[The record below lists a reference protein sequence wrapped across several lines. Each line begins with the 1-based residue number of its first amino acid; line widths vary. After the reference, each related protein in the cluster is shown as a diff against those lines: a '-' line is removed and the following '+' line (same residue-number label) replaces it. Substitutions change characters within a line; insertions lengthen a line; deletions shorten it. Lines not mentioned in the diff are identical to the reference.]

1 MTIWSFL
8 RAWQTSS
15 QHIPWRPHVIRLLEE
30 RAWDSDREA
39 GLLLETL
46 REAGLEPD
54 ALLCDSGGDLR
65 RAEDEEKRL
74 RRKGLHCAIH
84 GARPLP
90 PGFRRMADP
99 PLTLTYW
106 GDLSSLEKPALAVVG
121 SREPRAESL
130 EWMELELGDFLRN
143 EDAVIVSGGARGIDQ
158 KAHQLALRAKRPTMV
173 LLPSGLENPYP
184 SSWKEWRPWV
194 EKTGGCLVS
203 EYPAEFE
210 MRKAHFHHRNRLIAA
225 WGLMTLVVEARARSG
240 TLITATRAAE
250 LGRPLVVVP
259 GAPWDSAFEGNLQLL
274 TEGATLLRG
283 AEDLA
288 LFWRSEQCEQT
299 VIPLDQGDSETRSH

>member
-1 MTIWSFL
+1 M
-8 RAWQTSS
+8 
-15 QHIPWRPHVIRLLEE
+15 IRLLEE
-30 RAWDSDREA
+30 RSWDSDREA

-46 REAGLEPD
+46 REAGLEVDPFLRD
-54 ALLCDSGGDLR
+54 TTGEIR
-65 RAEDEEKRL
+65 RAETEERRL
-74 RRKGLHCAIH
+74 RRKGLHCGIH
-84 GARPLP
+84 GGRPLP

-106 GDLSSLEKPALAVVG
+106 GDISSLEKPALSVVG
-121 SREPRAESL
+121 SREPRAETL
-130 EWMELELGDFLRN
+130 EWMELELGDFLRTEN
-143 EDAVIVSGGARGIDQ
+143 VAIVSGGARGVDQ

-194 EKTGGCLVS
+194 ESTGGCLVS
-203 EYPAEFE
+203 EYPADFE

-225 WGLMTLVVEARARSG
+225 WGAMTLVVEARARSG

-274 TEGATLLRG
+274 SEGATLLRG

-288 LFWRSEQCEQT
+288 LFWRSEQSDQRRF
-299 VIPLDQGDSETRSH
+299 PLDQGDSESKAH